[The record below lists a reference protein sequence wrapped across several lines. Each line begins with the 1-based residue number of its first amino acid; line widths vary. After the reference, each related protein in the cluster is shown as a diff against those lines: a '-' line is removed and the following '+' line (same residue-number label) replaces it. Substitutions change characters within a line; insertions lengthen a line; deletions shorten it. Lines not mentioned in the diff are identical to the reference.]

1 MPDEKPK
8 PEPEGT
14 PAPAAPEKPGR
25 PSKKK
30 EEEKEEPK
38 APRAPKKLE
47 GVKEDFRYIVRMAN
61 TDLDGTR
68 SVGYALTAIS
78 GVGIRVSEAVADLAG
93 VPRAERLGNLSDEQT
108 DKIEATLSKLGE
120 LFPPWMVNRPKDWES
135 GLDLHLVGA
144 EVEVRL
150 RDDINLMK
158 MIRSYKGV
166 RHETGQK
173 VRGQR
178 TRSNGRTGLT
188 VGVTKKAALEA
199 AKAEKKEGVVGRSE
213 VLPCE
218 VRAAVASVGSGA
230 HQGGERAPEEIRV
243 EEQEGTLAVAVR
255 LAAVPAAGA
264 GIAGTRA
271 DGGQAGGEGTRTV
284 AASTR
289 PARIAASRRHDARR
303 RPRPRRG
310 GDPVAATADPDVPEG
325 TCIHAA
331 SSAAIHRSWPCLHC
345 GTAGDDP
352 RDPREPHGGERHF
365 VRRALGDL
373 QRPPPGPADGPD
385 PDAAARGRRRG

>member
-8 PEPEGT
+8 PELEGP
-14 PAPAAPEKPGR
+14 PAPAAEKPGR
-25 PSKKK
+25 PTKKK

-68 SVGYALTAIS
+68 SVGYALTAIP

-199 AKAEKKEGVVGRSE
+199 AKAKKAEEAAPKKEEKKEE
-213 VLPCE
+213 KK
-218 VRAAVASVGSGA
+218 
-230 HQGGERAPEEIRV
+230 
-243 EEQEGTLAVAVR
+243 
-255 LAAVPAAGA
+255 PAA
-264 GIAGTRA
+264 
-271 DGGQAGGEGTRTV
+271 EKK
-284 AASTR
+284 
-289 PARIAASRRHDARR
+289 
-303 RPRPRRG
+303 
-310 GDPVAATADPDVPEG
+310 E
-325 TCIHAA
+325 
-331 SSAAIHRSWPCLHC
+331 
-345 GTAGDDP
+345 
-352 RDPREPHGGERHF
+352 
-365 VRRALGDL
+365 
-373 QRPPPGPADGPD
+373 
-385 PDAAARGRRRG
+385 